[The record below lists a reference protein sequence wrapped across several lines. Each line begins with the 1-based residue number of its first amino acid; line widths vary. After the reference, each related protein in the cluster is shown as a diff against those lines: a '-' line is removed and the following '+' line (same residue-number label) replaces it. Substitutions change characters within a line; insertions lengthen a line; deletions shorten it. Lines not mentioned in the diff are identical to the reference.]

1 MYIQGKFSA
10 GNINYNFQEVR
21 IYMDTRKWQV
31 VADNGEIRR
40 VVGNFTTVGG
50 YYDKSVQGKMD
61 DVIKYFST
69 LHPDDKIY
77 VREPGSSIYR
87 LVVELNGTKE
97 YVKVEDDMPISAI
110 LEHIYEVRE
119 TYRCYDLPT
128 RIWLEQN
135 IYGVWVVY
143 F

>member
-1 MYIQGKFSA
+1 MK
-10 GNINYNFQEVR
+10 
-21 IYMDTRKWQV
+21 TRRWQV

-40 VVGNFTTVGG
+40 VVGKLNTVGG

-61 DVIKYFST
+61 DVINYFST
-69 LHPDDKIY
+69 LYPDDKIY
-77 VREPGSSIYR
+77 IREPGSSIYR

-97 YVKVEDDMPISAI
+97 YVKVEDNMRISAI
-110 LEHIYEVRE
+110 LKHINKVRE
-119 TYRCYDLPT
+119 TYKCYDLPT

>member
-1 MYIQGKFSA
+1 MC
-10 GNINYNFQEVR
+10 
-21 IYMDTRKWQV
+21 TRKWQV

-40 VVGNFTTVGG
+40 VIGSFSTVGG
-50 YYDKSVQGKMD
+50 LYDDNVQGKID
-61 DVIKYFST
+61 DVIKYASS
-69 LHPDDKIY
+69 LHPDGEIY

-97 YVKVEDDMPISAI
+97 YVKVEDDMRISAI
-110 LEHIYEVRE
+110 LKHINKVRE

>member
-1 MYIQGKFSA
+1 MC
-10 GNINYNFQEVR
+10 
-21 IYMDTRKWQV
+21 TRKWQV

-40 VVGNFTTVGG
+40 VIGSFSTVGG
-50 YYDKSVQGKMD
+50 FYDDKVQEKMD
-61 DVIKYFST
+61 NVINFASSF
-69 LHPDDKIY
+69 HPDEKIY

-87 LVVELNGTKE
+87 LVVELNGTKA
-97 YVKVEDDMPISAI
+97 YAKVEDDMPISAI
-110 LEHIYEVRE
+110 LEHINAVRE
-119 TYRCYDLPT
+119 TYRCYKLPT